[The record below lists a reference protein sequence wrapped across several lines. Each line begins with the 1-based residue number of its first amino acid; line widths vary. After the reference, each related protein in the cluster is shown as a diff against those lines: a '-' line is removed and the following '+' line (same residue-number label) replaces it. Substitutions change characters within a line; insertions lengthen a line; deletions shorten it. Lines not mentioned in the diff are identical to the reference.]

1 MDMETLVGTA
11 AAILTT
17 ASNVPQLKKCWET
30 GSAGDISLKMLLALA
45 SGVALWIAYGV
56 LKADIVI
63 AAANGVSLL
72 LVLGILW
79 FRLRDP
85 EPSSALDP

>member
-1 MDMETLVGTA
+1 MVGTG

-17 ASNVPQLKKCWET
+17 ACNVPQLKKCWDT
-30 GSAGDISLKMLLALA
+30 GSAGDISLKMLLALS

-56 LKADIVI
+56 LKSDIVI
-63 AAANGVSLL
+63 VVANSASLL

-79 FRLRDP
+79 FRLRDTG
-85 EPSSALDP
+85 PSAGD